1 MVATNVGNMYTPS
14 VYGGLVSYLVSGYK
28 LFIECVQEFLDALH
42 LYKSPLHSHSRSLTL
57 PSGCHAI
64 AIRIH

>member
-42 LYKSPLHSHSRSLTL
+42 LYKSPLHSHTL
-57 PSGCHAI
+57 AH
-64 AIRIH
+64 